1 MLERFMKSRNDIH
14 CSAAAA
20 IVRWEF
26 EREHLHLMCAVHA
39 APAASSYDVATVP
52 LWDVGRTAVETFNSQ
67 SAALQ
72 RHAAIAADLRSA
84 GWTVAA
90 YTV

>member
-1 MLERFMKSRNDIH
+1 MVETIMNCCEYTHSYAPL
-14 CSAAAA
+14 
-20 IVRWEF
+20 VRWEF
-26 EREHLHLMCAVHA
+26 ERDDRHLMCAIHA
-39 APAASSYDVATVP
+39 TPAASSYEVATVP
-52 LWDVGRTAVETFNSQ
+52 LWDVGRTAIETFNSPGE
-67 SAALQ
+67 ALQ

>member
-1 MLERFMKSRNDIH
+1 MKGCHDND
-14 CSAAAA
+14 SDAAPV
-20 IVRWEF
+20 IRWEF
-26 EREHLHLMCAVHA
+26 ERDHRHLMCAIHA
-39 APAASSYDVATVP
+39 ISAASLYEVATVP
-52 LWDVGRTAVETFNSQ
+52 LWDVGRTAVETFNSPG
-67 SAALQ
+67 AALQ

>member
-1 MLERFMKSRNDIH
+1 MVQRIMKRCHHN
-14 CSAAAA
+14 SATPPF
-20 IVRWEF
+20 IRWEF
-26 EREHLHLMCAVHA
+26 ERDHRHLMCAIHA
-39 APAASSYDVATVP
+39 MPAASLYEVATVP
-52 LWDVGRTAVETFNSQ
+52 LWDVGRTAVETFNSP

-72 RHAAIAADLRSA
+72 RHASIAADLRST

>member
-1 MLERFMKSRNDIH
+1 MKRRNNIH
-14 CSAAAA
+14 RSPAPA

-26 EREHLHLMCAVHA
+26 EREHRHLMCAVHVV
-39 APAASSYDVATVP
+39 PAVSCYDVATVP

-72 RHAAIAADLRSA
+72 RHAAIAADLRAA

>member
-1 MLERFMKSRNDIH
+1 MKRRNDIH
-14 CSAAAA
+14 RSAAPA

-26 EREHLHLMCAVHA
+26 EREHRHLMCAVHA
-39 APAASSYDVATVP
+39 VPVVSCYDVATVP

-72 RHAAIAADLRSA
+72 RHAAIAADLRAA